1 MKKRKLFAVAVFVSA
16 GLLLTGCIYKP
27 TTKECITGYLENIY
41 HNDTKALT
49 KVSDM
54 DKDEC
59 QKLHDKYI
67 KEEITALQSALGD
80 DNKMSDKAK
89 KAYKSAVEAAYSKA
103 DFTVTD
109 VNQTTED
116 VYSVTVT
123 CKKAN
128 IFKPAMDEFDKAVS
142 KMTAVEAGSMDYN
155 DRVVLLSKQIKQI
168 CESDIKYDKEET
180 IKMAVQKNG
189 KEYNFAKKGMAN
201 LENRLFDIGSKSTEE
216 NIKSITPAYSN
227 SY

>member
-1 MKKRKLFAVAVFVSA
+1 MKKRKLFTAAILLSA
-16 GLLLTGCIYKP
+16 GLFLTGCIYKP
-27 TTKECITGYLENIY
+27 TTKEYVTGYLKNIY

-54 DKDEC
+54 DKDKC

-89 KAYKSAVEAAYSKA
+89 KAYKNAVEAVYSKA
-103 DFTVTD
+103 DFAVTD
-109 VNQTTED
+109 VSQTTEN

-123 CKKAN
+123 CKKVN
-128 IFKPAMDEFDKAVS
+128 IFKPAMDEYDKAVS
-142 KMTAVEAGSMDYN
+142 KMTAVEAGIMDYN
-155 DRVVLLSKQIKQI
+155 DRVILMSRQIKQV

-180 IKMAVQKNG
+180 IKMAVQKDG
-189 KEYNFAKKGMAN
+189 KEYNFAKKGLAN
-201 LENRLFDIGSKSTEE
+201 LENGLFDIGSESTEE
-216 NIKSITPAYSN
+216 KH
-227 SY
+227 

>member
-1 MKKRKLFAVAVFVSA
+1 MKKRKLFTAVVFLSA

-27 TTKECITGYLENIY
+27 TTKECITEYLENIY
-41 HNDTKALT
+41 HNDTKTLT

-67 KEEITALQSALGD
+67 KEEVTALQSALGD

-103 DFTVTD
+103 NFTVTD
-109 VNQTTED
+109 VSQTTED
-116 VYSVTVT
+116 IYSVTVT

-142 KMTAVEAGSMDYN
+142 KMTAAETGSMDYN
-155 DRVVLLSKQIKQI
+155 DRVILMSKQIKQV
-168 CESDIKYDKEET
+168 CNSDIKYDKEKT
-180 IKMAVQKNG
+180 IKMAVQKDEN
-189 KEYNFAKKGMAN
+189 KYNFAKKGMAN
-201 LENRLFDIGSKSTEE
+201 LENGLFDIGSESTEE
-216 NIKSITPAYSN
+216 NIN
-227 SY
+227 

>member
-142 KMTAVEAGSMDYN
+142 KMTAVEADSMDYN
-155 DRVVLLSKQIKQI
+155 DRVILMSKQIKQI
-168 CESDIKYDKEET
+168 CESDIKYGKEET
-180 IKMAVQKNG
+180 IKMAVQKDG
-189 KEYNFAKKGMAN
+189 KGYNFAKKGMAN
-201 LENRLFDIGSKSTEE
+201 LENGLFDIGSESTEE
-216 NIKSITPAYSN
+216 KY
-227 SY
+227 

>member
-1 MKKRKLFAVAVFVSA
+1 MKKRKLFTAAVFLSA

-27 TTKECITGYLENIY
+27 TTKEYVTGYLENIY
-41 HNDTKALT
+41 HNDAKALT

-67 KEEITALQSALGD
+67 QEEVTALESALGD
-80 DNKMSDKAK
+80 DNKLSDKAK
-89 KAYKSAVEAAYSKA
+89 KTYKSAVEAAYSKA

-109 VNQTTED
+109 VSQTTED
-116 VYSVTVT
+116 IYSVTVT

-128 IFKPAMDEFDKAVS
+128 IFKPAIDEFDKAVS
-142 KMTAVEAGSMDYN
+142 KMTSAEAGSMDYN
-155 DRVVLLSKQIKQI
+155 DSVILMSKQIEQI

-180 IKMAVQKNG
+180 IKMAVQKDGN
-189 KEYNFAKKGMAN
+189 EYNFAKKGMVN
-201 LENRLFDIGSKSTEE
+201 LENGLFDIGSKNTEE
-216 NIKSITPAYSN
+216 KY
-227 SY
+227 

>member
-1 MKKRKLFAVAVFVSA
+1 MKKRKLFTAAVFLSA

-27 TTKECITGYLENIY
+27 TTKECVAGYLENIY

-67 KEEITALQSALGD
+67 KEEITALQSVLGD
-80 DNKMSDKAK
+80 DNKISDKAK

-109 VNQTTED
+109 VSQTTED
-116 VYSVTVT
+116 IYSVTVT
-123 CKKAN
+123 CKKQ
-128 IFKPAMDEFDKAVS
+128 
-142 KMTAVEAGSMDYN
+142 TY
-155 DRVVLLSKQIKQI
+155 LSQQWISLTKQ
-168 CESDIKYDKEET
+168 Y
-180 IKMAVQKNG
+180 
-189 KEYNFAKKGMAN
+189 
-201 LENRLFDIGSKSTEE
+201 LR
-216 NIKSITPAYSN
+216 
-227 SY
+227 

>member
-1 MKKRKLFAVAVFVSA
+1 MKKRKLFTAAVFLSV

-41 HNDTKALT
+41 HNDTKTLT

-67 KEEITALQSALGD
+67 KEEVTTLQSALGD

-103 DFTVTD
+103 NFTVTD
-109 VNQTTED
+109 VSQTTED
-116 VYSVTVT
+116 IYSVTVT

-142 KMTAVEAGSMDYN
+142 KMTAAETGSMDYN
-155 DRVVLLSKQIKQI
+155 DRVILMSKQIKQV
-168 CESDIKYDKEET
+168 CNSDIKYDKEKT
-180 IKMAVQKNG
+180 IKMAVQKDEN
-189 KEYNFAKKGMAN
+189 KYNFAKKGMAN
-201 LENRLFDIGSKSTEE
+201 LENGLFDIGSESTEE
-216 NIKSITPAYSN
+216 NIN
-227 SY
+227 